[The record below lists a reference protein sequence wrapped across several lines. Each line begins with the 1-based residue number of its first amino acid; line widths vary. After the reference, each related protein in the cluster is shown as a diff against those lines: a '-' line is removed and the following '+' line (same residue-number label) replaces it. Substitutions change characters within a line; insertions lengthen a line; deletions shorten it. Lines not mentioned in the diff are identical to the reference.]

1 MSSILYYSNYCDKC
15 KSLLQ
20 KLSRMKIKDEMHFVC
35 LDKRKKK
42 SNEVYI
48 VLENGQEVL
57 LPPTVTKVPALL
69 LLRKGN
75 SVIFGDD
82 IYEYIEPIKQSV
94 TSYKTGSL
102 STPDSFTI
110 NSNNY
115 GVSSDNYSFLDQG
128 SDEMLAKGSG
138 GMRQQHHYA
147 RYNSNHKIETPP
159 DTYTP
164 DKIGEISMDELQQK
178 RNKDI
183 RI

>member
-1 MSSILYYSNYCDKC
+1 ME
-15 KSLLQ
+15 
-20 KLSRMKIKDEMHFVC
+20 IKDEMHFVC

-48 VLENGQEVL
+48 VLANGQEVL
-57 LPPTVTKVPALL
+57 LPSAVTRVPALL

-82 IYEYIEPIKQSV
+82 IYEYIEPMKETVTNYKSNQS
-94 TSYKTGSL
+94 
-102 STPDSFTI
+102 STPESFSMR
-110 NSNNY
+110 SNGY
-115 GVSSDNYSFLDQG
+115 GVSSDVYSYLDQG
-128 SDEMLAKGSG
+128 SDEMSAKGSG

-147 RYNSNHKIETPP
+147 SYDYSSKIETPP

-164 DKIGEISMDELQQK
+164 DKIGEVSMDELQQK